1 MDYATNVLLK
11 IMTFDQLEKASDDLT
26 DAMEFVDGQDLR
38 DLVNAVEEV
47 KSEMYYRHQLKP
59 SPQEEGK

>member
-38 DLVNAVEEV
+38 DLLNAVEEV
-47 KSEMYYRHQLKP
+47 KSEMLYRLHCDRF
-59 SPQEEGK
+59 PQEEGK